1 MKKYF
6 DEKQSKLIHAWINQ
20 ADKTPNDYL
29 KFMSNWIAF
38 NAICYNLFA
47 ENAVKDRAQ
56 IDTGKSKL
64 SQIKESIT
72 QGNQVHAKSAT
83 IERKKEKIEIDIKAP
98 ARINLYIQER
108 YIEDSIFNEFVKTYS
123 SKMFVENEIFKNLKN
138 SLRKN
143 DRCFVINMARIE
155 KFETL
160 RKAAENT
167 GKDIEKEDINKLLN
181 QKILVLCEDNN
192 LDTIKNVLYQIRC
205 NIFHG
210 EKIPGDVNDDT
221 IVKSANPVLKYILNY
236 LINEQE
242 IRNF

>member
-1 MKKYF
+1 M
-6 DEKQSKLIHAWINQ
+6 
-20 ADKTPNDYL
+20 
-29 KFMSNWIAF
+29 
-38 NAICYNLFA
+38 
-47 ENAVKDRAQ
+47 
-56 IDTGKSKL
+56 G
-64 SQIKESIT
+64 
-72 QGNQVHAKSAT
+72 
-83 IERKKEKIEIDIKAP
+83 
-98 ARINLYIQER
+98 
-108 YIEDSIFNEFVKTYS
+108 
-123 SKMFVENEIFKNLKN
+123 
-138 SLRKN
+138 
-143 DRCFVINMARIE
+143 
-155 KFETL
+155 
-160 RKAAENT
+160 NT